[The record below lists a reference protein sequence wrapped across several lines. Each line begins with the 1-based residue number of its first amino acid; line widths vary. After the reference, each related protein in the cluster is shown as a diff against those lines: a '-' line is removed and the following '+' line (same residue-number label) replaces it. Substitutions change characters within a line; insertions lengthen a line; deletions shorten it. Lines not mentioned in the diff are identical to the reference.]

1 LTLTAKDVAEILRI
15 LEESSFDELT
25 LEMDGVKLSLQRG
38 SGVGPTPDPPPRRSP
53 PSTSLLQRKAIAAS
67 EPGLLEIP
75 SPLVGIFYRTPK
87 PGERPFVEV
96 GSKVVEET
104 VIAIIEVMK
113 LMTTVRAGVKGEVA
127 EILVENGAAVE
138 YGEIL
143 MRVRPESLNC
153 GEHSNR

>member
-25 LEMDGVKLSLQRG
+25 LEMDGLKLSLQRG
-38 SGVGPTPDPPPRRSP
+38 SGVRPTPVPPPAQSP
-53 PSTSLLQRKAIAAS
+53 PLTSPLQPASAAPES
-67 EPGLLEIP
+67 GLLKIP

-87 PGERPFVEV
+87 PGEPPFVEV
-96 GSKVVEET
+96 GSKVVEDT

-113 LMTTVRAGVKGEVA
+113 LMTPVHAGVKGEVV
-127 EILVENGAAVE
+127 EILVDNGASVE

-143 MRVRPESLNC
+143 MCVRPESLNC